1 MTRRATAVVP
11 VKRLDL
17 AKSRLAL
24 ADEHRRDL
32 ALAFALDTVAA
43 LAASTRVAA
52 VVVVTGDA
60 VVAQQVE
67 ALGARVVPDR
77 GRDLVAS
84 VRTGTR
90 AARQADPHAWV
101 VVVPGD
107 LPCLRAAD
115 VDRVVDAA
123 AALAPRTGAFVA
135 DRAGTGTT
143 IVLQAPGG
151 ATATAYGPASAAGHR
166 GLALTSLD
174 DVPAAVRLDVDTV
187 EDLRDAVRHGVGPAT
202 AAALA
207 ASGLPDPARQA
218 SAS

>member
-90 AARQADPHAWV
+90 ARQADPHAWV

-115 VDRVVDAA
+115 VDR
-123 AALAPRTGAFVA
+123 RRGGGARPA
-135 DRAGTGTT
+135 DRCLRGRPRRHRDHDRPAGARRADRDR
-143 IVLQAPGG
+143 VR
-151 ATATAYGPASAAGHR
+151 SR
-166 GLALTSLD
+166 
-174 DVPAAVRLDVDTV
+174 VAAV
-187 EDLRDAVRHGVGPAT
+187 T
-202 AAALA
+202 AA
-207 ASGLPDPARQA
+207 SH
-218 SAS
+218 